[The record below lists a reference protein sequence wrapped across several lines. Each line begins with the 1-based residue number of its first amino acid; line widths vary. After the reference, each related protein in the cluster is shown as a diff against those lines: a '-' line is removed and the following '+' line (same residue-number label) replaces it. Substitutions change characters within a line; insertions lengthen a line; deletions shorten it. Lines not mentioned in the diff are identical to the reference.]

1 VPQLLAVDPNLFPGI
16 LSMTSVF
23 KKYSTNVRI
32 GELLVQAGMLTQG
45 QMTEATR
52 HAGTKRLQ
60 IGQILVMYGYLN
72 ARDLQA
78 ALDAQSAIRDK
89 SVDLDSAIRCL
100 KIVHKTSSNFLDVLH
115 EETGI
120 GAPRIPTGKLG
131 QLLFDA
137 ELVTLEQLSL
147 AMQRSLTTGLPLG
160 RMLVLEKVL
169 SDQLL
174 TTALEIQVKLRDEML
189 TRGEAIK
196 ALRQAAGLPAIDTP
210 SGQRDNKFIYQQPR
224 KRGIRLGEMM
234 VLAGLL
240 TDTDVMNALEWG
252 LVNNQ
257 PIGHVFVRKGL
268 VKQDII
274 DAALA
279 LQRLVDENKLEAIP
293 ACECLG
299 KVAASGMTVEEA
311 VKEAQAADDEQ
322 LPPVLSYR
330 NLLTLSRV
338 VSDEDIEAAFD
349 LASMGPQIM
358 GKILAVTGCMDAP
371 TLRATLKAH
380 LLLSK
385 GVMTQDDAVAS
396 LDYCLHQRPDKEI
409 DYDVAL
415 NELGWS
421 PKTPLKLSGEPRR
434 GEADADA
441 EPKATEQ
448 DKAAKAKLART
459 ISPEDTSAASLY
471 QLMAARNMGMGPVS
485 AGAEDS
491 DLALV
496 NSFSRLAQS
505 YCEQGNF
512 LQSQLVFERILVDR
526 LNKLGPNHENLID
539 HLQNLAG
546 VLCSQG
552 KFNQAE
558 PFMRRV
564 IGIMELNKEF
574 DKSRYADALSIL
586 AGIYYRQDKFGEA
599 EPLANRVVQLREGL
613 DGHDGIDLIDALND
627 HAKVLR
633 KLGRTDQAERVYT
646 RAQAALNQI
655 ETQGELAVAEP
666 GQ

>member
-1 VPQLLAVDPNLFPGI
+1 
-16 LSMTSVF
+16 MTSVF

-89 SVDLDSAIRCL
+89 SVDLDSAVRCL
-100 KIVHKTSSNFLDVLH
+100 KIVHKTGANFLDVLH

-174 TTALEIQVKLRDEML
+174 TTALETQVKLRDEML
-189 TRGEAIK
+189 TRGEAIN
-196 ALRQAAGLPAIDTP
+196 ALREAAGLPELPTTTE
-210 SGQRDNKFIYQQPR
+210 QRDAKFIYQQPR

-257 PIGHVFVRKGL
+257 PIGHVLVRKGL
-268 VKQDII
+268 VKQEII

-299 KVAASGMTVEEA
+299 KIAASGMSVEEA

-396 LDYCLHQRPDKEI
+396 LDYCLHQRPEKEI
-409 DYDVAL
+409 DYDEAL
-415 NELGWS
+415 NELGWA
-421 PKTPLKLSGEPRR
+421 PKTPLKLSGEPKR
-434 GEADADA
+434 GESADSSADDTVGGI
-441 EPKATEQ
+441 E
-448 DKAAKAKLART
+448 KAKKGKFAQT
-459 ISPEDTSAASLY
+459 ISPEDTSAQSLY
-471 QLMAARNMGMGPVS
+471 QMMAARNVGMGPT
-485 AGAEDS
+485 GAQTEDS
-491 DLALV
+491 DSALV

-526 LNKLGPNHENLID
+526 LNKLGPNHESLIE

-564 IGIMELNKEF
+564 IGIMDLNKDF

-586 AGIYYRQDKFGEA
+586 AGIYYRQDKFVEA
-599 EPLANRVVQLREGL
+599 EPLASRVVLLR
-613 DGHDGIDLIDALND
+613 DQMDANDGIDLIDALND

-633 KLGRTDQAERVYT
+633 KLGRADQAEKVYA
-646 RAQAALNQI
+646 RAQAALTHSEI
-655 ETQGELAVAEP
+655 HEETHEERHEEQTTFG
-666 GQ
+666 

>member
-1 VPQLLAVDPNLFPGI
+1 
-16 LSMTSVF
+16 MTSVF
-23 KKYSTNVRI
+23 RKYSTNVRI

-89 SVDLDSAIRCL
+89 SVDLDSAVRCL
-100 KIVHKTSSNFLDVLH
+100 KIVHKTGANFLDVLH

-196 ALRQAAGLPAIDTP
+196 ALREAAGLPALQTHI
-210 SGQRDNKFIYQQPR
+210 GQRDNKFIYQQPR

-299 KVAASGMTVEEA
+299 KVAASGMSVEEA

-396 LDYCLHQRPDKEI
+396 LDYCLHQRPDKDV

-434 GEADADA
+434 GENAEIGS
-441 EPKATEQ
+441 EPKESEQ
-448 DKAAKAKLART
+448 EKAKKGKFAQT

-471 QLMAARNMGMGPVS
+471 QMMAARNMGMGPVS

-526 LNKLGPNHENLID
+526 LNKLGPNHDKLID

-564 IGIMELNKEF
+564 IAIMELNKEF

-586 AGIYYRQDKFGEA
+586 AGIYYRQDKFAEA
-599 EPLANRVVQLREGL
+599 EPLANRVVQLREQM

-633 KLGRTDQAERVYT
+633 KLGRADQAEKVYA
-646 RAQAALNQI
+646 RAQTALTQI
-655 ETQGELAVAEP
+655 EAPGELAV
-666 GQ
+666 